1 MAITRAQDIPREPG
15 PQPSTLPDEP
25 LGPEGKVAFCV
36 EALESAFGVPKPRAR
51 GNPLGSLILTLLSQS
66 TNDRNRDQAYQTL
79 KERFPTWERVMEAS
93 TKAVADAIRVGGL
106 ANQKSERLQA
116 ILRWVKGRFGELSLD
131 AVHEMSNEDVFALLE
146 SQKGVGRKTACCV
159 LMFACGRDVFPVD
172 THVHR
177 IARRLGLVPEK
188 ASADKTYDIIQ
199 PLIGAGKSYSF
210 HINLLTLGRSI
221 CNARAPQ
228 CSGCPLEPVCEYAA
242 NPSS

>member
-116 ILRWVKGRFGELSLD
+116 ILRWVKGRFGS
-131 AVHEMSNEDVFALLE
+131 
-146 SQKGVGRKTACCV
+146 
-159 LMFACGRDVFPVD
+159 FPS
-172 THVHR
+172 TR
-177 IARRLGLVPEK
+177 CTRCRTRTFSRFWSPRRAWGARPRV
-188 ASADKTYDIIQ
+188 AS
-199 PLIGAGKSYSF
+199 
-210 HINLLTLGRSI
+210 
-221 CNARAPQ
+221 
-228 CSGCPLEPVCEYAA
+228 
-242 NPSS
+242 